1 MVWKRPGRV
10 LVFKLIQVLGE
21 FFDLHSIMMYPSQSI
36 KLVKDD
42 LKHVPSLTGTEI
54 VGMKLEPPGE
64 KIAQS
69 GAKKVSKARTTAELS
84 SLLHL
89 HIST

>member
-1 MVWKRPGRV
+1 
-10 LVFKLIQVLGE
+10 
-21 FFDLHSIMMYPSQSI
+21 MYPSQSI

-89 HIST
+89 HISTEKWIIFVVLTAHVEARKPAIE